1 MAAARPSPSI
11 PLLNL
16 SEPTENDSHR
26 NEDNSA
32 RERRVFSD
40 PSKWKWRK
48 SFSVFA
54 IYLAFVFI
62 NAAYSTIAPFF
73 PNKVGLHA
81 TRSIYVLAEYSSPK
95 LCELTMICRLLKKA
109 QHL

>member
-1 MAAARPSPSI
+1 MELHKLTRHGMATARPI
-11 PLLNL
+11 PLLNW

-26 NEDNSA
+26 NEDNTE
-32 RERRVFSD
+32 RERGVSSD

-54 IYLAFVFI
+54 ISLAVVFI
-62 NAAYSTIAPFF
+62 NVAYSTIAPFF

-81 TRSIYVLAEYSSPK
+81 TRSIILAGLNY
-95 LCELTMICRLLKKA
+95 A
-109 QHL
+109 H